1 MSTSIHASLPGQP
14 TWSVL
19 RVGLGTMPLC
29 LPGRPDRG
37 RAKAVVRS
45 AVEAGLGLID
55 TADAYGRDDTERG
68 YGEAL
73 VGETLREMGMSVSLS
88 PLDGGPVVATKGGMK
103 RPGGRWTHAG
113 RPEDLREACH
123 GSLRALGTDTIPLY
137 QLHAPDP
144 GVPIEESVGT
154 LHRLREE
161 GKIRLVGL
169 SNVTEEQLA
178 RATAVTPVAT
188 VQNRLAVWEPGYRKP
203 PMVRAC
209 EEGGM
214 TFLAHSPFGGEE
226 RAARLVTHAPLARAA
241 HALGLTPHEA
251 ALHWLL
257 SISPS
262 VVAIPGTTRDG
273 RAQGWLRA
281 LHADSDGL
289 QRRRIRRALRG
300 LPGNRGLTRRI
311 LDRVLRRAGV

>member
-1 MSTSIHASLPGQP
+1 MSMSIHTSLPGQP
-14 TWSVL
+14 AWSVL

-29 LPGRPDRG
+29 LPGRPDRAA
-37 RAKAVVRS
+37 AKAVVRS

-55 TADAYGRDDTERG
+55 TADAYGRDDGERG

-73 VGETLREMGMSVSLS
+73 VREALGEMGMSVSVS
-88 PLDGGPVVATKGGMK
+88 PLDGGPMVATKGGMK
-103 RPGGRWTHAG
+103 RPGGRWAHAG

-144 GVPIEESVGT
+144 AVPIEESVGA

-161 GKIRLVGL
+161 GKIALVGL
-169 SNVTEEQLA
+169 SNVTEDELA
-178 RATAVTPVAT
+178 RAATVTPVAT

-214 TFLAHSPFGGEE
+214 TFIAHSPFGGEE
-226 RAARLVTHAPLARAA
+226 RAAGLVTHAPLAQAA
-241 HALGLTPHEA
+241 RALGLTPHEA

-257 SISPS
+257 SMSPS
-262 VVAIPGTTRDG
+262 VVAVPGTTRDG

-281 LHADSDGL
+281 LHADSAAS

-300 LPGNRGLTRRI
+300 LPGNRGLTRR
-311 LDRVLRRAGV
+311 LLHRLLGRVGG